1 MKKYTLSKSQRAAAV
16 LVAMG
21 KPRASAILKFF
32 KSDELRAMIDAAHTL
47 QTIPQPDLE
56 ELVQE
61 FETEFA
67 EGVGLIDSA
76 DTMQTI
82 LSEFMS
88 EDELTE
94 FIKKKTE
101 VTERPESEEVNVW
114 ALIEESET
122 DKIIDFI
129 NDQPDQI
136 AAILLT
142 NLPAKLTATLIEQ
155 IDGEKRSR
163 ILARILSSRPV
174 PKPVLKAV
182 ENQLK
187 EAFKAETGGG
197 AKEVA
202 SKMAEIL
209 NEMSQEAS
217 EQIVSDFTGKVD
229 DHKLDL
235 IKAMMFRFEDLT
247 SLAPAEIVAI
257 CDGLPTDLLTNA
269 LSGAEPDLTEALLS
283 SIGARTRRMI
293 ESELKSDT
301 GVTQETIEL
310 ARKSIASLALKMA
323 AEGKIQ
329 LPNAA

>member
-1 MKKYTLSKSQRAAAV
+1 MKRYTLSKSQRAAAV

-61 FETEFA
+61 FESEFA

-94 FIKKKTE
+94 FIKKKAE
-101 VTERPESEEVNVW
+101 VSEQGDVDQVDVW
-114 ALIEESET
+114 ALIEKADS
-122 DKIIDFI
+122 DKILEFLQE
-129 NDQPDQI
+129 QPEQI

-142 NLPAKLTATLIEQ
+142 KLPAKQTATLIEQ
-155 IDGEKRSR
+155 LDGEKRSQ
-163 ILARILSSRPV
+163 ILARIMSSRPV
-174 PKPVLKAV
+174 PQAILSAL
-182 ENQLK
+182 EDQLK
-187 EAFKAETGGG
+187 EAFKADGGTGS
-197 AKEVA
+197 KEVA

-217 EQIVSDFTGKVD
+217 EQIVHDFEGKVD
-229 DHKLDL
+229 DQKLGL
-235 IKAMMFRFEDLT
+235 VKSLMFRFEDLT
-247 SLAPAEIVAI
+247 SLAPAEIVSL

-269 LSGAEPDLTEALLS
+269 LTGAEPDLTEALLS

-293 ESELKSDT
+293 ESELSSDLD
-301 GVTQETIEL
+301 VKPETIRQ

-323 AEGKIQ
+323 SEGKIQ

>member
-1 MKKYTLSKSQRAAAV
+1 MKKYTLTKSQRAAAV

-88 EDELTE
+88 EDELSE

-101 VTERPESEEVNVW
+101 VTERSDVEEVDVW
-114 ALIEESET
+114 TLIEGSEA
-122 DKIIDFI
+122 DKIIDFL
-129 NDQPDQI
+129 NAQPDQV

-155 IDGEKRSR
+155 IDSDKRSR
-163 ILARILSSRPV
+163 ILARIISSKPV
-174 PKPVLKAV
+174 PEPVLKAV
-182 ENQLK
+182 EARLK
-187 EAFKAETGGG
+187 EAFKAESGGG

-202 SKMAEIL
+202 SKMADIL

-217 EQIVSDFTGKVD
+217 DQIVNDFTGKVD
-229 DHKLDL
+229 DHKLSM

-247 SLAPAEIVAI
+247 SLAPAEIVAL

-269 LSGAEPDLTEALLS
+269 LSGADPDLTEALLS

-293 ESELKSDT
+293 ESELSGDT

-310 ARKSIASLALKMA
+310 ARKSIASLALRMA

>member
-88 EDELTE
+88 EEELTE

-101 VTERPESEEVNVW
+101 VTERNEVEEVNVW
-114 ALIEESET
+114 TLIEESET
-122 DKIIDFI
+122 DKTIDFL
-129 NDQPDQI
+129 NDQPDQV

-155 IDGEKRSR
+155 IDGEKRSK

-174 PKPVLKAV
+174 PKSVLKAV
-182 ENQLK
+182 EDQLK

-217 EQIVSDFTGKVD
+217 EQVVNDFSGKVD
-229 DHKLDL
+229 DHKLGL

-247 SLAPAEIVAI
+247 SLAPAEIVAL

-269 LSGAEPDLTEALLS
+269 LNGADPELTEALLS
-283 SIGARTRRMI
+283 SIGARTRRMV

-301 GVTQETIEL
+301 GVTQETIEQS
-310 ARKSIASLALKMA
+310 RKSIASLALKMA
-323 AEGKIQ
+323 SEGKIQ